1 MARYALPE
9 FEVHNDVDE
18 HLDLELI
25 ITLFFYDKEKYIC
38 FLQTI
43 ERTQILDRADRLP
56 ERGVHILGPVFQP
69 TKKHLE
75 NTISIS
81 AQFEHIVNESFLKK
95 YIEGI
100 HTITLKHKK
109 FR

>member
-9 FEVHNDVDE
+9 FEVNNDVDK
-18 HLDLELI
+18 HVDSELI
-25 ITLFFYDKEKYIC
+25 VTFFYNKEKYIY
-38 FLQTI
+38 FLQAI
-43 ERTQILDRADRLP
+43 ERAEILDRADRLP

>member
-18 HLDLELI
+18 HLVMELM
-25 ITLFFYDKEKYIC
+25 ITYLQFTEKHIC

-43 ERTQILDRADRLP
+43 ERAKILDRADRLP

-69 TKKHLE
+69 SRKK
-75 NTISIS
+75 N
-81 AQFEHIVNESFLKK
+81 
-95 YIEGI
+95 
-100 HTITLKHKK
+100 
-109 FR
+109 

>member
-1 MARYALPE
+1 MLFFFHSGFERKVVIFKLQGVPPLARYALPE

-25 ITLFFYDKEKYIC
+25 ITFFYDKEKYIC

-43 ERTQILDRADRLP
+43 ERAEILDRADRLP

-69 TKKHLE
+69 SRKK
-75 NTISIS
+75 N
-81 AQFEHIVNESFLKK
+81 
-95 YIEGI
+95 
-100 HTITLKHKK
+100 
-109 FR
+109 